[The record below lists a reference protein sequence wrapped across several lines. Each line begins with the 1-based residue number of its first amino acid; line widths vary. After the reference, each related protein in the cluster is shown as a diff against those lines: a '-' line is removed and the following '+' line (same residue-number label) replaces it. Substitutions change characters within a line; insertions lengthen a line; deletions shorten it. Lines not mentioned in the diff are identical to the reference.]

1 MNLPNLKPLCL
12 LITLFSSGA
21 VYALEALEDDVM
33 SEATGEGIA
42 FLPENFY
49 MVMRGADNTVDAG
62 TGMVLDNDV
71 LTNRAKDT
79 GYVRFIPVGPLT
91 FEAQDTNKD
100 LVINA
105 SDLPVGKAD
114 IFLYGL
120 AVSRADGNPNSRFNS
135 TDPSITS
142 WGTSDNPWLFK
153 TQTANSIPSFAATGT
168 GDVTSFSFEAPLYH
182 KTPPT
187 TPATGL
193 DAYNLK
199 LAYWGDAFVRDP
211 SVAENMTATGT
222 QFDLGVVGGVARAN
236 RLRLQGVWDGFS
248 LNGSEV
254 RMFQTLG
261 GAVTGVNGMD
271 DFYNNTLGLTGV
283 LRFNSGDTTALRA
296 NTTGTATRS
305 TSTNMRYTT
314 TYLGQPGAAPVAVDR
329 LYRLRSIDT
338 VDTITDFSWTPP
350 ASMDTLRF
358 STQEC
363 GTGNPNGC
371 TTPVAQGLLETSAIH
386 NGTPSPAPTFAPNE
400 GLNLYSPNF
409 NLILGQLY
417 QPLVVGVAA
426 DNKNLVLEVAR
437 IANRQDVYSQIYT
450 RYPGDAEDA
459 GVTYSGSTCNVHQ
472 CGAEL
477 GGALYQSKT
486 ATHSSISIGSTN
498 YDSTNNLLTADTSER
513 SIGVSFGALTSVP
526 TTTVINRYYQLEQQT
541 RLRNT
546 NTQWRYDSTTG
557 PLGTN
562 NCNTTSGECYEFNFA
577 TWKKVD
583 SFNQSTIAADYNP
596 TIAHVAQNVTGQT
609 NPVVPAWIAL
619 PGASYSGTTWTST
632 TAPGSQ
638 YPMSPNNLGSA
649 VIDGLLIQH
658 LKITT
663 KGL

>member
-1 MNLPNLKPLCL
+1 MKLPHLKPLCL
-12 LITLFSSGA
+12 LITLFSTGA
-21 VYALEALEDDVM
+21 VYALEALEDEVM
-33 SEATGEGIA
+33 SESTGEGIA
-42 FLPENFY
+42 FLPEDFS

-62 TGMVLDNDV
+62 TGFVLDTDV
-71 LTNRAKDT
+71 TTNRAKDT

-91 FEAQDTNKD
+91 AAAT
-100 LVINA
+100 A
-105 SDLPVGKAD
+105 AGAGKGD
-114 IFLYGL
+114 IFLYGIGL
-120 AVSRADGNPNSRFNS
+120 SKADGNSNSRFNNS
-135 TDPSITS
+135 AEPSIKS

-168 GDVTSFSFEAPLYH
+168 GDVTYFAFEAPLYH

-211 SVAENMTATGT
+211 SEVENMTATGA
-222 QFDLGVVGGVARAN
+222 QFDLGGGNRAN
-236 RLRLQGVWDGFS
+236 RLRLQGIWDGFS
-248 LNGSEV
+248 INGSEI
-254 RMFQTLG
+254 RMFQTLN
-261 GAVTGVNGMD
+261 GAVTGTNGMD
-271 DFYNNTLGLTGV
+271 SFYNNTLGLTGV

-314 TYLGQPGAAPVAVDR
+314 TYLGQPGAAPAANT

-417 QPLVVGVAA
+417 QPLVVGVAE
-426 DNKNLVLEVAR
+426 DHKNLVLEVAR

-562 NCNTTSGECYEFNFA
+562 NCNTTSGECYEFDFA

-596 TIAHVAQNVTGQT
+596 TIDHVVAQNVTGQT
-609 NPVVPAWIAL
+609 NPVVPAWSAL

>member
-1 MNLPNLKPLCL
+1 MKLPHLKPLCL
-12 LITLFSSGA
+12 LITLFSTGA
-21 VYALEALEDDVM
+21 VYALEALEDEVM
-33 SEATGEGIA
+33 SESTGEGIA
-42 FLPENFY
+42 FLPEDFS

-62 TGMVLDNDV
+62 TGFVLDTDV
-71 LTNRAKDT
+71 TTNRAKDT

-168 GDVTSFSFEAPLYH
+168 GDVTYFSFEAPLYH

-199 LAYWGDAFVRDP
+199 LALWADAFVRDP
-211 SVAENMTATGT
+211 SKVEGDVA
-222 QFDLGVVGGVARAN
+222 QFNLGGAGRAN
-236 RLRLQGVWDGFS
+236 RLRLQAIWDGFS
-248 LNGSEV
+248 VNGSEI
-254 RMFQTLG
+254 RMFQTLD
-261 GAVTGVNGMD
+261 GAVTGTNGMSS
-271 DFYNNTLGLTGV
+271 FYNNTLGLTGV
-283 LRFNSGDTTALRA
+283 LRLNSGDTTALRA
-296 NTTGTATRS
+296 ITTGTATRS
-305 TSTNMRYTT
+305 VATNMRYTT
-314 TYLGQPGAAPVAVDR
+314 TSLARPGAAPAADL
-329 LYRLRSIDT
+329 LYRLRSVDT
-338 VDTITDFSWTPP
+338 VDTITGWSWTPP
-350 ASMDTLRF
+350 VSMKTLRL

-363 GTGNPNGC
+363 GAGNLNGC
-371 TTPVAQGLLETSAIH
+371 TTPVAQGLLDTSAI
-386 NGTPSPAPTFAPNE
+386 NGTSAPTFAPNE

-417 QPLVVGVAA
+417 QPLVVGVAE
-426 DNKNLVLEVAR
+426 DHKNLVLEVAR

-450 RYPGDAEDA
+450 RYPGDAGDA

-472 CGAEL
+472 CGTHPSGTSAVISNN
-477 GGALYQSKT
+477 YQAKT
-486 ATHSSISIGSTN
+486 ATHSSIAIGSTN
-498 YDSTNNLLTADTSER
+498 YDAINNLLTADTSAG
-513 SIGVSFGALTSVP
+513 SVGVSFGGLTSVAS
-526 TTTVINRYYQLEQQT
+526 TTTTNRYYQLQQQT

-546 NTQWRYDSTTG
+546 NTQWRYDNALG
-557 PLGTN
+557 PAGTID
-562 NCNTTSGECYEFNFA
+562 CNTATGECYEFNVA
-577 TWKKVD
+577 TWNNVA
-583 SFNQSTIAADYNP
+583 SFNQPTIAASYNP

-609 NPVVPAWIAL
+609 NPVVPAWSAL
-619 PGASYSGTTWTST
+619 PQASYSGTTWSST
-632 TAPGSQ
+632 VAPGS
-638 YPMSPNNLGSA
+638 PHPTSLNNLGSA